1 MYENPRL
8 SGQYMYFQYLR
19 PENVILDKNGSLS
32 SSAKQLALDVMQCK
46 EYHNK
51 FQMIFFSKIE
61 ISLCEIKD
69 PFPLFNNNKEELEY
83 NGIYQNILL
92 KI

>member
-32 SSAKQLALDVMQCK
+32 SSAKQLALDVLQCK

-51 FQMIFFSKIE
+51 F
-61 ISLCEIKD
+61 
-69 PFPLFNNNKEELEY
+69 
-83 NGIYQNILL
+83 
-92 KI
+92 